1 MGKQVLPFLESLSKM
16 VAALGIPEQKQAV
29 TSSVA
34 ITGLL
39 GNSLKS
45 LDGSLPVRDT
55 EVLNLIACGA
65 CSGRI
70 VECKH
75 T

>member
-1 MGKQVLPFLESLSKM
+1 MGKQVLPFHGSLSKM
-16 VAALGIPEQKQAV
+16 VAVLGIPEQKQAV
-29 TSSVA
+29 TSSIA

-45 LDGSLPVRDT
+45 RDGSLPVLDT
-55 EVLNLIACGA
+55 EALNLIAYGA
-65 CSGRI
+65 CDGRI

-75 T
+75 A